1 MLHTSL
7 LHFGVAGGQSLLPM
21 HCTQV
26 LASLHKGAAGEVQLA
41 FVLHS
46 THWLSLPQIGVE
58 PEQFCGP
65 RHCTQRELATSHFGV
80 LPPHCT
86 SLVQP
91 ERHF

>member
-1 MLHTSL
+1 M

-26 LASLHKGAAGEVQLA
+26 LESLHRGAVGEVQLA
-41 FVLHS
+41 FVLHC
-46 THWLSLPQIGVE
+46 TQRLSLPQMGVE

-80 LPPHCT
+80 SPPHWR